1 MEGNITHTLRT
12 TCECG
17 DGGGGGGVQGK
28 AKTPFQRPIHVIF
41 FLLCHRCLLAAQMH
55 TPSKTCAFY
64 QILRGKAAECIT
76 VIAVA
81 VGRDMFSADAEEVA
95 SALLEMQEALEP
107 SDSLEGYAPPLHISV
122 YFVL

>member
-1 MEGNITHTLRT
+1 MS
-12 TCECG
+12 
-17 DGGGGGGVQGK
+17 
-28 AKTPFQRPIHVIF
+28 FFYFVIVAYS
-41 FLLCHRCLLAAQMH
+41 LLKCTRLQKHAL
-55 TPSKTCAFY
+55 FY

-107 SDSLEGYAPPLHISV
+107 SDSLEGYAAQLHISV
-122 YFVL
+122 YFAL